1 LVSKIKPQINF
12 LFPIQDLLSQVE
24 NRMRSEAEDRNSNL
38 TLALSHLIAAGGKRI
53 RPAVAL
59 LIGKM
64 LDADESALI
73 TLAAAIELLHTAT
86 LVHDDLIDGALFR
99 RGNATLNAQW
109 TPAAT
114 VLTGDYIF
122 SRAAVLAA
130 ETNSVKVMRLFS
142 ETLSIIVNGEINQ
155 LFEKKCTTD
164 RTSYE
169 ERIYAKTA
177 SLFETAATSAAI
189 LSSVEDQVISQMGL
203 FGRNLGMAFQ
213 IVDDILDFT
222 GETATVG
229 KPVGS
234 DLRQGIIT
242 LPVIIYSEMNPEDPV
257 IDQLVNNNVYGQ
269 ELVDEIINKVQT
281 SGAIHHAQD
290 EAARFVRSSRELL
303 SNYPDCEAKF
313 ALCELAS
320 YLVSRRL

>member
-1 LVSKIKPQINF
+1 LVSNITTQIKF
-12 LFPIQDLLSQVE
+12 LFPIKDLLRQVE
-24 NRMRSEAEDRNSNL
+24 DRMRFEAEGRDPNL
-38 TLALSHLIAAGGKRI
+38 TSALSLIIKAGGKRI

-59 LIGKM
+59 LTGMM
-64 LDADESALI
+64 LGAEPSSLV
-73 TLAAAIELLHTAT
+73 TLAVAIELLHTAT

-99 RGNATLNAQW
+99 RGNATLNSQW

-114 VLTGDYIF
+114 VLTGDFIF

-142 ETLSIIVNGEINQ
+142 DTLSIIVDGEINQ
-155 LFEKKCTTD
+155 LFNKQCTTC
-164 RTSYE
+164 RTNYE

-177 SLFETAATSAAI
+177 SLFETAAMSAAL
-189 LSSVEDQVISQMGL
+189 LSPADENTVEQMGK

-213 IVDDILDFT
+213 IIDDILDFT
-222 GETATVG
+222 GETTTVG

-242 LPVIIYSEMNPEDPV
+242 LPVIIYSEMNPDDP
-257 IDQLVNNNVYGQ
+257 IIEQLVKTNGFDPD
-269 ELVDEIINKVQT
+269 LVDEIIKKIQYNDAIVLAQEEASGYVDT
-281 SGAIHHAQD
+281 SQKI
-290 EAARFVRSSRELL
+290 L
-303 SNYPDCEAKF
+303 SNFPNSEGKN
-313 ALCELAS
+313 ALLDLSS

>member
-281 SGAIHHAQD
+281 SGAIHRAQD